1 MGFLFLQDGDINET
15 NVGSICDRYLVST
28 EKSSTL
34 ISIKLKI

>member
-1 MGFLFLQDGDINET
+1 MGFLFLQDINET

-28 EKSSTL
+28 EKSSTI